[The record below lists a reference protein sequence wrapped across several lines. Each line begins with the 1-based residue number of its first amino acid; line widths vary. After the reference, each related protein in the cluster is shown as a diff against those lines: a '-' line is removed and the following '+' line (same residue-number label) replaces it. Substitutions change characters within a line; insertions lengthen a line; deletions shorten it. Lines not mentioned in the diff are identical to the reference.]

1 MSRTI
6 HADTLAKLAS
16 NQFETAHLV
25 KIDFSSAIYLTDN
38 GYAITHGGNTYEP
51 GGHLIGQSEI
61 KETAELKV
69 GSSTLLLSGVEQT
82 YISAILG
89 GAYVNRQVLIHRVV
103 LESGA
108 IVGDPI
114 LVLDGR
120 IAHFSIADSEDSSQI
135 QLTIASH
142 WADFLGKNGRVTS
155 DNSQRSIFSGDKG
168 MEFSAQLIRD
178 ISWGR

>member
-16 NQFETAHLV
+16 NSFQTAHLV
-25 KIDFSSAIYLTDN
+25 KIDFSTAVYMTDN
-38 GYAITHGGNTYEP
+38 FHEITYAGNAYQP
-51 GGHLIGQSEI
+51 GGHFLGLSEI

-69 GSSTLLLSGVEQT
+69 GSTTLLLSGVEQT

-89 GAYVNRQVLIHRVV
+89 GDYVNRQVLVHRVV
-103 LESGA
+103 LENGA

-120 IAHFSIADSEDSSQI
+120 IAHFAIADSDGGSQI
-135 QLTIASH
+135 QLTISSH
-142 WADFLGKNGRVTS
+142 WADFEGKNGRVTS
-155 DNSQRSIFSGDKG
+155 DNSQQSVFSGDLG
-168 MEFSAQLIRD
+168 MEFSAQLIRN